1 MFDNQYQQGHS
12 SRLLIVSYD
21 TSSTTAREEWDFD
34 VGAYTAVYGDND
46 RLPSGNVLG
55 TFLAWSTTT

>member
-1 MFDNQYQQGHS
+1 M
-12 SRLLIVSYD
+12 LIVSYD
-21 TSSTTAREEWDFD
+21 TDSMTAREEWDFD

-55 TFLAWSTTT
+55 TFWME